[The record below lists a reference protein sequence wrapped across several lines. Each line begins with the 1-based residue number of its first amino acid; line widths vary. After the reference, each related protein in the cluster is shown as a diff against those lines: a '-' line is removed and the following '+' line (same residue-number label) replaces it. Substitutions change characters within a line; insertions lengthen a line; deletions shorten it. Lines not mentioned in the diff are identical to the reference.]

1 MSEIIS
7 NIPAIIYALTVAFV
21 IYVIYTVV
29 TDKEKDS

>member
-1 MSEIIS
+1 MSELLS

-21 IYVIYTVV
+21 IYVIYTVA